1 MKKLTPKQE
10 KFVTTLVGGVTRRQA
25 YKIAYNAKDMKN
37 ETIDKRASELFNKE
51 NIQLRYK
58 QLINEKQKA
67 IIESASNIS
76 DDLIYKINKYKR
88 ESETVI
94 EFIEKFIS
102 ENFRKFCLMLS
113 LISLV
118 LTALLQWSLY
128 KWIRT
133 LGNTMLGVGIF
144 AFIISLFGNVFSS
157 MFAALLSF
165 GGELGFGKAVWS
177 SVICGGVG
185 IILLIL
191 YSIINNCVKKK
202 EKENEISQNA

>member
-37 ETIDKRASELFNKE
+37 ETIDKRAYELFNKE

-67 IIESASNIS
+67 IIESVSNIS

-94 EFIEKFIS
+94 EFIENAILKS
-102 ENFRKFCLMLS
+102 LPKEALS
-113 LISLV
+113 YQEVKLLNRRRNINDNTRYAVLERAGFKCQCCGIKPLKDNDVILHIDHIIPHSLGGSDNVDNLQV
-118 LTALLQWSLY
+118 LCDKCNLSKQN
-128 KWIRT
+128 R
-133 LGNTMLGVGIF
+133 
-144 AFIISLFGNVFSS
+144 FIINHN
-157 MFAALLSF
+157 
-165 GGELGFGKAVWS
+165 
-177 SVICGGVG
+177 
-185 IILLIL
+185 
-191 YSIINNCVKKK
+191 INWI
-202 EKENEISQNA
+202 EEA